1 MAYLSQDD
9 YTLSISL
16 ENLNEILDQ
25 ASEASGKSADQVR
38 LFAERYAQAFVTS
51 KLKSKY
57 NIAGEFAKNSPDDSR
72 DMLILVATID
82 LTLCT
87 IHKTINPRDIPEL
100 RTKACEAAVAWLNEV
115 RDGTAL
121 IEVPVLPSDEAEVR
135 TFLNSQTKF
144 ISKPYQDASLRDE
157 L

>member
-1 MAYLSQDD
+1 MAYLLTDD

-16 ENLNEILDQ
+16 SNLSEILDQ
-25 ASEASGKSADQVR
+25 ASEASGKSADEVR
-38 LFAERYAQAFVTS
+38 QFAESYARAFVKS

-57 NIAGEFAKNSPDDSR
+57 QIDSEFAKNSPDASR
-72 DMLILVATID
+72 DILILGCVID

-100 RTKACEAAVAWLNEV
+100 RQKACEAAVTWLNEV
-115 RDGTAL
+115 RDGVSL
-121 IEVPVLPSDEAEVR
+121 IEVPVISDGSEEVR
-135 TFLNSQTKF
+135 TFLGSQQKF
-144 ISKPYQDASLRDE
+144 ISKPYQDASLFDH